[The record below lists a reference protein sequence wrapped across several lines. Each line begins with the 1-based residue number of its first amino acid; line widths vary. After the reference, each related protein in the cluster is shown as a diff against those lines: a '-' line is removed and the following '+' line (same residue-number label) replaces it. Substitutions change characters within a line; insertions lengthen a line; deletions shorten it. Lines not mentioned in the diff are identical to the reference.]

1 MEESHGQNHR
11 HNMLS
16 EEQIKRKKLER
27 EALKIH
33 IDSLKA
39 KKVTNE
45 LRKIDNKH
53 LNDYQRKMRRLIVND

>member
-1 MEESHGQNHR
+1 
-11 HNMLS
+11 MLS
-16 EEQIKRKKLER
+16 EEKIKRKKLER

>member
-1 MEESHGQNHR
+1 MEELHGQNHR